1 MATAYALWSRHYNF
15 QRVIFSCDNWTS
27 LDVFVKGSSND
38 PLWREVLLTFEA
50 CDFKFSTVPWIARVP
65 SSSNMADPPSR
76 GSVESISFL
85 KPFEMVE
92 AKCPISGRALRSLF
106 G

>member
-1 MATAYALWSRHYNF
+1 MVPTL
-15 QRVIFSCDNWTS
+15 QFSTGHFLLRQ
-27 LDVFVKGSSND
+27 LDVVRRFCERASND

-50 CDFKFSTVPWIARVP
+50 CDFKFSGVPWIARVP